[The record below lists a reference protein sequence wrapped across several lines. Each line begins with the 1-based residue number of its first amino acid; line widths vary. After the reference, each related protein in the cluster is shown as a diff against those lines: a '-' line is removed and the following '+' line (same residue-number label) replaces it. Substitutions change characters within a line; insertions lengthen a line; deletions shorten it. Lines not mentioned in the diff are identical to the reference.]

1 MSDLEFE
8 LPISFL
14 HFIKCESNATLVP
27 NSITQVMIYNLGYD
41 LELRVGNE
49 LVLEDD
55 KKLY

>member
-1 MSDLEFE
+1 MNIPTINLMSDLEFE

-41 LELRVGNE
+41 L
-49 LVLEDD
+49 
-55 KKLY
+55 